1 MATAQ
6 LLHFAVLTIAY
17 ANSADGVIITV
28 TTNNPCHLWLRI
40 SDRFPQKHLH
50 AAESRGAQVQTY
62 IDQCFVAYTDIE
74 QQELGDTLVHT
85 FDVAPWATCNTKWF
99 YFWGTVNGQLSPSAS
114 PIFVYHKKTQT
125 PAPFDWVLL
134 VLESWEGPTTE
145 QPFALLL
152 WEPWTAP

>member
-40 SDRFPQKHLH
+40 SDHMPQKHLH
-50 AAESRGAQVQTY
+50 AAASRGALVQTY

-74 QQELGDTLVHT
+74 QTEPADTMVHT
-85 FDVAPWATCNTKWF
+85 FTVAPWAICQTKWF
-99 YFWGTVNGQLSPSAS
+99 YFWGTVAEQLSPSAT
-114 PIFVYHKKTQT
+114 PIFVYHKKSAA
-125 PAPFDWVLL
+125 APPIPWTLL
-134 VLESWEGPTTE
+134 LTEPWLGPVP
-145 QPFALLL
+145 QPGYALLL
-152 WEPWTAP
+152 YEPWTPP

>member
-40 SDRFPQKHLH
+40 SDHMPQKHLH
-50 AAESRGAQVQTY
+50 AAESRGALVQTY

-74 QQELGDTLVHT
+74 QQELGDTYTHT
-85 FDVAPWATCNTKWF
+85 FAVAPWPVCTLKWF
-99 YFWGTVNGQLSPSAS
+99 YFWGTVAGQLSPSAS
-114 PIFVYHKKTQT
+114 PIFAYHKKTQ
-125 PAPFDWVLL
+125 P
-134 VLESWEGPTTE
+134 LEPTWI
-145 QPFALLL
+145 LIID
-152 WEPWTAP
+152 EPWTSITTQPTWTIIILEPWTS